1 MVNQFWAI
9 VSPIVIRKFI
19 VYLVEGD
26 VREKRALIEENLEL
40 QMRLD
45 ELTPVIA
52 EKESRYDE

>member
-1 MVNQFWAI
+1 MFL
-9 VSPIVIRKFI
+9 SSSFEKFI
-19 VYLVEGD
+19 VYLTEGD

-52 EKESRYDE
+52 EKESRYEE